1 MYTPIYSMLFKTHRD
16 SELRNGGLY
25 PCFRPARYGE
35 GERGGDSPFPLE
47 QKKGVSE
54 TKHRT
59 RDGFRPVCER
69 PAGRGSRVREL
80 RQLYAT
86 DGNDSK
92 NE

>member
-25 PCFRPARYGE
+25 PCFCPARYGE

-59 RDGFRPVCER
+59 RDGFRPVLR
-69 PAGRGSRVREL
+69 AARGPRVRIQEL
-80 RQLYAT
+80 RPLYAT
-86 DGNDSK
+86 NGNVSNK
-92 NE
+92 